1 MESKY
6 RSIRPHTMTSNPS
19 LQTRME
25 TLLWGQDP
33 RQLPRWQAQAIRLGR
48 LVHAVARD
56 LTQGNLTLYAMSLVY
71 TTLLSLVPL
80 LAVSFSVLK
89 GFGVHNQI
97 EPLLSG
103 ALEPLGESGVE
114 ITQQL
119 IGFVDRMQVG
129 VLGALGVGMLF
140 YTVVSLIQKIE
151 QSFNHV
157 WRVDEVRP
165 FAQRFTQYLSVL
177 TIGPVLFFSAV
188 GVSASLGGN
197 PLMRSAMDYEPVSWL
212 MELVR
217 LLAPYLMISATFA
230 FIYRFVPN
238 TQVRLVS
245 ALIGGL
251 VAGLLWQSIGA
262 LFAHFMAGSTQYT
275 AIYSSLAILILLM
288 IWIYLGWLILLVGSS
303 IAFYQQHPELL
314 DSPEREPEP
323 SPRRRERLALSIA
336 SGIARAHLAAEPPL
350 DRETLAKAA
359 RQPSRTIQATLDL
372 LEQAGYIVRTAEA
385 PAGYVLTRPP
395 EDIAVLDILERVR
408 QWGEHRVVAADRTV
422 EPAIAAIESRIET
435 ALTESLKDL
444 SLRDLAAG

>member
-1 MESKY
+1 MT
-6 RSIRPHTMTSNPS
+6 HTPT
-19 LQTRME
+19 LQTRLE

-33 RQLPRWQAQAIRLGR
+33 SRLPPWQAHAIQLGR

-56 LTQGNLTLYAMSLVY
+56 LTQGHLTLYAMSLVY

-97 EPLLSG
+97 EPLLSN
-103 ALEPLGESGVE
+103 ALEPLGESGAE
-114 ITQQL
+114 ITRQL

-197 PLMRSAMDYEPVSWL
+197 PLLRSVMDYEPVSWL
-212 MELVR
+212 MELAR
-217 LLAPYLMISATFA
+217 LIAPYLMISATFA

-251 VAGLLWQSIGA
+251 VAGLLWQSVGA

-314 DSPEREPEP
+314 DSPERELEP
-323 SPRRRERLALSIA
+323 SPRQRERLALTIA
-336 SGIARAHLAAEPPL
+336 ARIARTHLAAEPTQ
-350 DRETLAKAA
+350 DRETLAKAV
-359 RQPSRTIQATLDL
+359 RQPAHALQTTLNL
-372 LEQAGYIVRTAEA
+372 LEDAGYIVRTADE
-385 PAGYVLTRPP
+385 PTGYVLTRPP

-408 QWGEHRVVAADRTV
+408 RWGEHRTGTAGQPI
-422 EPAIAAIESRIET
+422 EPVIASIESRIET
-435 ALTESLKDL
+435 ALAESLKDL

>member
-1 MESKY
+1 
-6 RSIRPHTMTSNPS
+6 MTHPPT
-19 LQTRME
+19 LQTRLE
-25 TLLWGQDP
+25 TLLWGRDP
-33 RQLPRWQAQAIRLGR
+33 RQLPRRQAQAIRLGR

-56 LTQGNLTLYAMSLVY
+56 LAQGHLTLYAMSLVY

-97 EPLLSG
+97 EPLLAN

-157 WRVDEVRP
+157 WRVDAVRP

-197 PLMRSAMDYEPVSWL
+197 PLMRSVMDYEPVSRL
-212 MELVR
+212 MEFAR

-230 FIYRFVPN
+230 FVYRFVPN
-238 TQVRLVS
+238 TRVRLSS

-251 VAGLLWQSIGA
+251 VAGLLWQSVGS

-336 SGIARAHLAAEPPL
+336 AGITRTHLAAEPPP
-350 DRETLAKAA
+350 DRETLAKVA
-359 RQPSRTIQATLDL
+359 RQPARRIQPTLDL
-372 LEQAGYIVRTAEA
+372 LEQAGYIVRTAAE

-408 QWGEHRVVAADRTV
+408 QWGEHRAGAADQPV
-422 EPAIAAIESRIET
+422 DPAIAAIESRIET
-435 ALTESLKDL
+435 ALAESLKDL

>member
-1 MESKY
+1 
-6 RSIRPHTMTSNPS
+6 MTPNPS
-19 LQTRME
+19 LQTRLE
-25 TLLWGQDP
+25 ALLWGQYP
-33 RQLPRWQAQAIRLGR
+33 HQLPRPQALAIRLGR

-97 EPLLSG
+97 EPLLAN

-197 PLMRSAMDYEPVSWL
+197 PLLRSVMDYEPVSWL
-212 MELVR
+212 MELAR
-217 LLAPYLMISATFA
+217 LVAPYLMISATFA

-251 VAGLLWQSIGA
+251 VAGLLWQSVGA
-262 LFAHFMAGSTQYT
+262 LFARFMAGSTQYT

-303 IAFYQQHPELL
+303 LAFYHQHPELL

-323 SPRRRERLALSIA
+323 SPRQRERLALSIA
-336 SGIARAHLAAEPPL
+336 ARIACAHLAAEPPL

-359 RQPSRTIQATLDL
+359 RQPTRTIQTTLDL
-372 LEQAGYIVRTAEA
+372 LEQAGYIVRTAEE

-395 EDIAVLDILERVR
+395 EAIAVLDILERVR
-408 QWGEHRVVAADRTV
+408 QWGEHRVVAADRPV

-435 ALTESLKDL
+435 ALAESLKDL
-444 SLRDLAAG
+444 SLRDLTAE

>member
-19 LQTRME
+19 LQTRLE

-97 EPLLSG
+97 EPLLAN

-157 WRVDEVRP
+157 WRVDAVRP

-197 PLMRSAMDYEPVSWL
+197 PLVRSMMDYEPMSWL
-212 MELVR
+212 MEFVR

-230 FIYRFVPN
+230 FFYRFVPN
-238 TQVRLVS
+238 TKVRLVS

-251 VAGLLWQSIGA
+251 VAGLLWQSVGA

-323 SPRRRERLALSIA
+323 SPRQRERLALSIA
-336 SGIARAHLAAEPPL
+336 GRIARTHLAAEPPQ
-350 DRETLAKAA
+350 DRETLAKAV
-359 RQPSRTIQATLDL
+359 RQPTRALQTTLNL
-372 LEQAGYIVRTAEA
+372 LEDAGYIVRTADE
-385 PAGYVLTRPP
+385 PTGYVLTRPP

-408 QWGEHRVVAADRTV
+408 HWGEHRARAADQPI
-422 EPAIAAIESRIET
+422 EPAVASIEFRIET
-435 ALTESLKDL
+435 ALAESLKDL
-444 SLRDLAAG
+444 SLRDLTVE